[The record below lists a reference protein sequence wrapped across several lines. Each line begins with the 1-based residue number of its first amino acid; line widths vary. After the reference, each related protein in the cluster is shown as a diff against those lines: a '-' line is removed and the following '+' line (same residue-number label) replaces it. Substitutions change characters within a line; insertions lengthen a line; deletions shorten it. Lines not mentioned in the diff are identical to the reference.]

1 MFMKLKMRDQF
12 IVLWLFIAVITFV
25 FGFFSLYSL
34 SEANDR
40 VDRSLGLSSTL
51 IDAIDATRSAQ
62 VDFKKQVQE
71 WKDLLLRGD
80 DPATFKKYLDAFN
93 DDERRVKEELSKL
106 AGLMAKLGI
115 NQEKLKET
123 AKVHS
128 ELGAKYME
136 ALKSYKSGDP
146 LSAHSVDQLVI
157 GIDRAPTDSMD
168 GLVKSV
174 RDDGDAALKS
184 AKEEAARAYA
194 GQRVST
200 FGFIFFASI
209 GIAGIMFYMLRGLLS
224 KIEGVSKIITQVT
237 GGARGQLNE
246 LEQVTLAQAESV
258 KAIDMVTEH
267 VRNARSK
274 ADTTNVLV
282 IKGQAAVTQLQ
293 SVVEAIIQNSKKINQ
308 FTEVITQISN
318 RTHILSLNAAIESA
332 RAGEHGKGFMVVAQE
347 VGKLAENAALNA
359 SQISDI
365 VKKATEIAS
374 EGHVATSTVHNC
386 MVSIQDEAKTT
397 SQMVSSVSVAMDE
410 QQSSIRQI
418 EKNIAKVRNVAS
430 GNSIAAE
437 QMSATMA
444 QLTHGGSELRIP
456 IALSDSAA
464 AEQVSATMAKL
475 TR

>member
-12 IVLWLFIAVITFV
+12 IVLWLFIAIITFV
-25 FGFFSLYSL
+25 FGVFSLYSL

-40 VDRSLGLSSTL
+40 VDQSLGLSSTL
-51 IDAIDATRSAQ
+51 IDAIDSTRSAQ

-71 WKDLLLRGD
+71 WKDLLMRGD

-93 DDERRVKEELSKL
+93 DDEARVKEELSKL

-123 AKVHS
+123 TKVHS

-146 LSAHSVDQLVI
+146 QSAHSVDQLVM

-168 GLVKSV
+168 SLVKSV

-184 AKEEAARAYA
+184 AKEAAARAYA

-200 FGFIFFASI
+200 FGFILFASI
-209 GIAGIMFYMLRGLLS
+209 GIAGIMFYMLRGLSS
-224 KIEGVSKIITQVT
+224 KIEGVSKIITRVT

-267 VRNARSK
+267 IRNARSK

-282 IKGQAAVTQLQ
+282 FKGQAAIAQLQ

-374 EGHVATSTVHNC
+374 EGNLATSTVHNC

-410 QQSSIRQI
+410 QQSSLRQI
-418 EKNIAKVRNVAS
+418 EKNIAKVRTIAS

-437 QMSATMA
+437 QMSATMT

-464 AEQVSATMAKL
+464 AEQVSATMA
-475 TR
+475 